1 VSRDDDIKMKFPA
14 FSSKKEVAEFLAR
27 GYRVSD
33 SCALA
38 NVNILKLTGDRLPY
52 PDIQRLPFQPNID
65 VLWYEQSKDELN
77 GVIVKYFRQPA
88 EAVTQKTV
96 KSVGKSLTCQLRPS
110 RYYAGIGDALA
121 ILNYG
126 VDYSWLFHVFDDNV
140 SNQLAEFTYDSAAKL
155 LSLTPIAYM
164 VVVHAEAKML
174 TEKVSNPNLKY
185 DEIKRLR
192 KIIIESLLSKRN
204 M

>member
-1 VSRDDDIKMKFPA
+1 MKFPA
-14 FSSKKEVAEFLAR
+14 FSGRKEVAEFLAR
-27 GYRVSD
+27 GYRESG
-33 SCALA
+33 SPALA
-38 NVNILKLTGDRLPY
+38 NVNVLKLIADKLPSR
-52 PDIQRLPFQPNID
+52 DIQALPLQPNMD

-77 GVIVKYFRQPA
+77 GVIVKYFRQSA
-88 EAVTQKTV
+88 ETVTQNAVKT
-96 KSVGKSLTCQLRPS
+96 VGKSLTCQLRPS
-110 RYYAGIGDALA
+110 KYYAGIGEALA

-140 SNQLAEFTYDSAAKL
+140 SNQLAEFAYNSAAKL

-174 TEKVSNPNLKY
+174 TEKVSNPNLNN
-185 DEIKRLR
+185 DEMKRLR
-192 KIIIESLLSKRN
+192 RIIIESLLNKSN